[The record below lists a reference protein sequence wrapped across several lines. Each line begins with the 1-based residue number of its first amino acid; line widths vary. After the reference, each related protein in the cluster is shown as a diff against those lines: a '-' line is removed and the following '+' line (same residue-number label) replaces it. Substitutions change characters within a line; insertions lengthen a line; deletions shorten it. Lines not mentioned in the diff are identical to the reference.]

1 MKIADSPIYTF
12 FMDLLPSCSFL
23 LLELILIIRT
33 ISSSNPPSEEENPD
47 ESPKKKET
55 DELITISSYV
65 QYKLSLLLAFI
76 YVLDVIYSL
85 FFSPNDW
92 WIKKESYF
100 IYYYFIAI
108 ISWLISSIQIKWISH
123 TDSFFFVNLRI
134 FWIFSF
140 LMHFAQ
146 FFLKKSE
153 LFLFLLIKV
162 LCSFVLLIY
171 ALKKEEKSI
180 KSKSPRSFFFS
191 FLDNVLFKFEE
202 NFYIRVIFLG
212 RNYERFLRKEIELS
226 EFEVNSTLNTNLS
239 YSEIKKKEKVFVKK
253 LNEKNYL
260 NELEEQEFLTYLPSI
275 QILIWKEPVNE
286 LPFSLKNYD
295 PRLFFV
301 VYSYLTWDLDN
312 RLEFKIYRKL
322 SEFLELEKKLND
334 FYKENSYFNRQFA
347 EFQRFSLE
355 ECERDEDLLYKK
367 RALTIERFFN
377 FVLLREKA
385 LINPLILEFLEINP
399 EEKKPF
405 LAYFNFLIKTRIIRR
420 RASRAARSFNQ
431 LNTLESPLLT
441 ENFDEV
447 DQSQSSCS
455 IIPMNYLLL
464 EVRLINIWKFPNE
477 PLESNITMAIN
488 EKNINYDWEITKK
501 FIDFVNLHSALKTK
515 PFKDQ
520 QDFVINSQKIA
531 PLLQIK
537 ANTYNYFFNFEII
550 KKDMIDYITFLVTNS
565 QFHCNELFNFI
576 EFDPNAMKRF
586 LLGKNF
592 NKFLAPTQTVR
603 TFTNESHAGGK
614 HQHMSVLSFLEPAG
628 TEQNFDGFNIGRN
641 PNNLSNPNI
650 PILKGIKRAA
660 TGQKPG
666 IFIRSSTERKNEGNL
681 FERFEDLRLQNFF
694 ANVGEIR
701 HLSEGKMSFVIS
713 LNEYFEETLNKV
725 KRRVIFEKNNRD
737 IRKLYQNVVEFCES
751 YQIDM
756 SLPLRNI
763 EILEEEN
770 EEDVKNG
777 VEIYLNEVIK
787 LPNITKKK
795 EVLSFFSFEK
805 IRNFFEENKEQ
816 EIMVLDLR
824 EK

>member
-1 MKIADSPIYTF
+1 
-12 FMDLLPSCSFL
+12 MDLLPSCFFL

-33 ISSSNPPSEEENPD
+33 ISSSNTPSEEE
-47 ESPKKKET
+47 SPNETYQKKEI
-55 DELITISSYV
+55 DELITISYYV
-65 QYKLSLLLAFI
+65 QYKLSLLLAFL
-76 YVLDVIYSL
+76 YLLDVIYSL

-92 WIKKESYF
+92 WIKKESY
-100 IYYYFIAI
+100 YFYCYFFAI

-140 LMHFAQ
+140 LMHFFQ
-146 FFLKKSE
+146 FFLKESE

-162 LCSFVLLIY
+162 VCSLILLFY
-171 ALKKEEKSI
+171 ALRKEDKSI
-180 KSKSPRSFFFS
+180 KLKSPRSFFFS
-191 FLDNVLFKFEE
+191 FLDNILLNFED

-212 RNYERFLRKEIELS
+212 RNYEKFLRKEIELS
-226 EFEVNSTLNTNLS
+226 EFEVNSGLNTNLS
-239 YSEIKKKEKVFVKK
+239 YSEIKKKEKAFVKK

-275 QILIWKEPVNE
+275 QILIWKEPVKD
-286 LPFSLKNYD
+286 LPYSLKNYD

-301 VYSYLTWDLDN
+301 IYSYLTWDLDN
-312 RLEFKIYRKL
+312 RLEFKIYKKL
-322 SEFLELEKKLND
+322 SEFIELEKKLND
-334 FYKENSYFNRQFA
+334 FYKENTYFNRQFM

-355 ECERDEDLLYKK
+355 ECERDEDILYKK

-385 LINPLILEFLEINP
+385 LINPLILDFLEINT

-405 LAYFNFLIKTRIIRR
+405 LAYFNFVIKTRIIRR
-420 RASRAARSFNQ
+420 RASRNPRSFNH
-431 LNTLESPLLT
+431 LNTLDSPLIT
-441 ENFDEV
+441 ENFDEI
-447 DQSQSSCS
+447 DQVSQSSCS
-455 IIPMNYLLL
+455 IIPMNYLLF
-464 EVRLINIWKFPNE
+464 EVRLVNIWKFPNE
-477 PLESNITMAIN
+477 PLESNITMAIT
-488 EKNINYDWEITKK
+488 EKNINYDWEITRK
-501 FIDFVNLHSALKTK
+501 FIDFVNLYSALKTK

-550 KKDMIDYITFLVTNS
+550 KKDMIDYITFLITNS

-592 NKFLAPTQTVR
+592 SKFLAPTTQSIR

-614 HQHMSVLSFLEPAG
+614 YQHMSVMSFLDPG
-628 TEQNFDGFNIGRN
+628 TEQNFEEFTIGKN
-641 PNNLSNPNI
+641 PTHSSNPNI
-650 PILKGIKRAA
+650 SILKGIKRA
-660 TGQKPG
+660 TTSQKQG
-666 IFIRSSTERKNEGNL
+666 IFVRSYTERKNERNL
-681 FERFEDLRLQNFF
+681 FEKSEELRLQNFF
-694 ANVGEIR
+694 ANVGEIK

-725 KRRVIFEKNNRD
+725 KRRVIFEKNNKD
-737 IRKLYQNVVEFCES
+737 IRKLYQMVVEFCES

-787 LPNITKKK
+787 LPNISKKK
-795 EVLSFFSFEK
+795 EVLSFFSFER
-805 IRNFFEENKEQ
+805 IRIFFEENKEQ